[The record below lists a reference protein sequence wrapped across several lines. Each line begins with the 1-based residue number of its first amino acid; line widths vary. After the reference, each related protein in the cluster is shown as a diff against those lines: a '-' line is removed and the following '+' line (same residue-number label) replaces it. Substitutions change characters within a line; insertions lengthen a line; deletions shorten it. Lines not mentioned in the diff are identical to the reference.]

1 MRKRERTREDLPLR
15 WVSVHYGGD
24 GREWDGPAG
33 AADNSYFL
41 AGLDRERKV
50 LDDWLAGSEELVSRE
65 RRNDEADLPM
75 ECSNVVELNLAMARP
90 SGWRNVVLG
99 ILIFRRWVSGEVL
112 DPRHAT
118 DVCLQ
123 LSPEGDEE
131 LDALREK
138 HNVEKRDTDVA
149 SAQLTLERHNENDQ
163 NCGHSCNDKVEH
175 ERQPTLHSEEKVEW
189 ALAAIKQVLCFLLD
203 EALPSE
209 CSDGRQT
216 LQYLVELSV

>member
-15 WVSVHYGGD
+15 WVSGMGCGG
-24 GREWDGPAG
+24 GWRGCDGPAG
-33 AADNSYFL
+33 AADDGYFL
-41 AGLDRERKV
+41 AWLDGERKV
-50 LDDWLAGSEELVSRE
+50 LDDWLAGSEELVGCG
-65 RRNDEADLPM
+65 RRNDQADLPM
-75 ECSNVVELNLAMARP
+75 ERSDVVKLNLAMSRP
-90 SGWRNVVLG
+90 SRWWNV
-99 ILIFRRWVSGEVL
+99 IFSIFIFRRWVSGEVL

-118 DVCLQ
+118 NVRLQ
-123 LSPEGDEE
+123 LSPESDKQ

-149 SAQLTLERHNENDQ
+149 SAQFTLERHNENDQ
-163 NCGHSCNDKVEH
+163 DRGHGCNDKVEH

-209 CSDGRQT
+209 RSDGRQT
-216 LQYLVELSV
+216 L